1 MKEPRPA
8 IGQLRAFLSGLAIVT
23 YFTVATVWLPSALL
37 RSPLLAGADRD
48 ISDLVAVVAWGVGLG
63 FGMWALRRAQDRA
76 LI

>member
-8 IGQLRAFLSGLAIVT
+8 IGPLRAFLSGMAIVA

-37 RSPLLAGADRD
+37 RSSLLAGAERN
-48 ISDLVAVVAWGVGLG
+48 ISDLVTVVVWGVGLG
-63 FGMWALRRAQDRA
+63 FGMWALRWAQDRA